1 MTIRGRCNCSLD
13 KDFCNVAGWQPGN
26 EGPSLRGNTGTGL
39 LKEGGLVR
47 SQGRAD
53 WKYKQAK
60 AFMKSQLR

>member
-1 MTIRGRCNCSLD
+1 MIKTSAMLL
-13 KDFCNVAGWQPGN
+13 VGN
-26 EGPSLRGNTGTGL
+26 LAMRGNTGTGL

-60 AFMKSQLR
+60 KAFMKTQLR

>member
-1 MTIRGRCNCSLD
+1 MIKTSAMLP
-13 KDFCNVAGWQPGN
+13 VGN
-26 EGPSLRGNTGTGL
+26 LAMRGNTGRAGL
-39 LKEGGLVR
+39 LKEGGLVG